1 MNSRQA
7 WRTRWIITAVL
18 SMFWSSVRPSTSMS
32 FSRWLHM
39 NPRTSW
45 TPGWTIWLTACP
57 DKETLFFYHAVN
69 LTDIMALCPF
79 QQLIIPWDIVQK
91 WSMYFRAQVSC
102 DTYSNYL
109 MLAWDIGRALPGSF
123 WWSLAAWPGG
133 WAAEGYWTGL
143 VTSVSLGPQP
153 YDKPLPKYDQSWS
166 DPPH

>member
-1 MNSRQA
+1 MNYNSRVVHVLIQCPTQHLHVLLKVA
-7 WRTRWIITAVL
+7 PHEPQDILDTRMDHLTDCLPRQRNII
-18 SMFWSSVRPSTSMS
+18 
-32 FSRWLHM
+32 
-39 NPRTSW
+39 
-45 TPGWTIWLTACP
+45 
-57 DKETLFFYHAVN
+57 FYHAVN

-79 QQLIIPWDIVQK
+79 QQLIIPWDIVEK